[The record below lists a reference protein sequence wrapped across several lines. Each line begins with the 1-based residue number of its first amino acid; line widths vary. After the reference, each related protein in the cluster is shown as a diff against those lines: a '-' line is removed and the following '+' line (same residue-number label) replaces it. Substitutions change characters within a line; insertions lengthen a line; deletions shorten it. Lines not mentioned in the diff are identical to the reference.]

1 MTAGEPRRYVVPG
14 RVELVGKH
22 VDYAGGR
29 SLTCAVDR
37 NLTVHARALDEAMI
51 RVRDRARRGAVEV
64 PLVADVERVKGTPRW
79 SSYVVAVA
87 RRFARDFPRARS
99 GVELEIA
106 STLPPSAGLSSSSA
120 FVVAV
125 ATALFDANHLADEPA
140 ARAIVGDALARA
152 EYIGAME
159 TGAAYADFAG
169 DHGVGV
175 RGGAQD
181 HVAIVCAE
189 EESVGQ
195 FSYRPARLERRVPWP
210 TEYSI
215 AIGVSGVTATK
226 TGNAR
231 ARYNR
236 VSDST
241 RALLRAWNATTGR
254 ADDTLAAA
262 LASGSDAGDRLSRL
276 AKQGVEEFG
285 GDYLGPRF
293 AQFREEIEIVVPR
306 AGDAMRDRDFPAF
319 GAVVDRSMAMA
330 ERALRNQVAETS
342 HLARSARARG
352 AVAASAFGAG
362 FGGAV
367 WAMVRTADA
376 NAFVEAWR
384 AEYLTAFPHRAAHA
398 LWLVTRP
405 GGPAREEQ
413 NKRTA

>member
-1 MTAGEPRRYVVPG
+1 MTAGAPRRYVVPG

-37 NLTVHARALDEAMI
+37 AITVHARAIDAPVI
-51 RVRDRARRGAVEV
+51 RVRDRPRRGVVEV
-64 PLVADVERVKGTPRW
+64 PLVADVERAKRSPRW

-87 RRFARDFPRARS
+87 RRFARDFPHARR
-99 GVELEIA
+99 GVELDVG

-125 ATALFDANHLADEPA
+125 ATALFDANHLEDDDA
-140 ARAIVGDALARA
+140 ARAIVGDPLARA

-159 TGAAYADFAG
+159 TGAAYGDFPG
-169 DHGVGV
+169 DEGVGV

-181 HVAIVCAE
+181 HVAIVCAM
-189 EESVGQ
+189 EESAGQ

-210 TEYSI
+210 AEYSI

-236 VSDST
+236 VADST
-241 RALLRAWNATTGR
+241 RALLRAWNASAGR
-254 ADDTLAAA
+254 ADDTLAGA
-262 LASGSDAGDRLSRL
+262 LASAPDAAARLSRL
-276 AKQGVEEFG
+276 AEQGVEQFDG
-285 GDYLGPRF
+285 AYLGPRF
-293 AQFREEIEIVVPR
+293 AQFREEVEVVVPGV
-306 AGDAMRDRDFPAF
+306 GDALRDLDVAAL
-319 GAVVDRSMAMA
+319 GALVDRSMAMA
-330 ERALRNQVAETS
+330 DGALRNQVGETS
-342 HLARSARARG
+342 HLARTARAHG

-367 WAMVRTADA
+367 WAMVRTSDSE
-376 NAFVEAWR
+376 AFVDAWR
-384 AEYLTAFPHRAAHA
+384 AEYLTTFPHRAEHA

-413 NKRTA
+413 D

>member
-1 MTAGEPRRYVVPG
+1 MTAGAPRRYVVPG

-37 NLTVHARALDEAMI
+37 ALTVHARTLDEPVI

-64 PLVADVERVKGTPRW
+64 PLVADVERVKGSPRW

-87 RRFARDFPRARS
+87 RRFARDFPHAQG
-99 GVELEIA
+99 GVELEVE

-125 ATALFDANHLADEPA
+125 ATALFDANYLGDDRPA
-140 ARAIVGDALARA
+140 AAIVGDRLARA

-159 TGAAYADFAG
+159 TGAAYGDFAG

-181 HVAIVCAE
+181 HVAIVCAQ

-210 TEYSI
+210 ADYSI

-236 VSDST
+236 VADST
-241 RALLRAWNATTGR
+241 RALLRAWNASAGR
-254 ADDTLAAA
+254 ADDTLAVA
-262 LASGSDAGDRLSRL
+262 LASAPDAGERLSQL
-276 AKQGVEEFG
+276 AEQGVEEFG

-293 AQFREEIEIVVPR
+293 AQFREEIEVIVPGV
-306 AGDAMRDRDFPAF
+306 GDAMIERDFAAL
-319 GAVVDRSMAMA
+319 GSRVDRSMAMA

-342 HLARSARARG
+342 HLARAARERG

-367 WAMVRTADA
+367 WAMVLTADA
-376 NAFVEAWR
+376 DAFVEAWR
-384 AEYLTAFPHRAAHA
+384 ADYLAAFPHRAEHA

-405 GGPAREEQ
+405 GGPAREE
-413 NKRTA
+413 TI

>member
-1 MTAGEPRRYVVPG
+1 MSGDTTRRYVVPG

-37 NLTVHARALDEAMI
+37 AITVHARALDAPLV
-51 RVRDRARRGAVEV
+51 RVRDHARRGSVEV
-64 PLVADVERVKGTPRW
+64 PLAADVERRKGSPRW

-87 RRFARDFPRARS
+87 RRFARDFPNARR
-99 GVELEIA
+99 GVELELG

-120 FVVAV
+120 FVVGV
-125 ATALFDANHLADEPA
+125 ASALFDANSMEDDA
-140 ARAIVGDALARA
+140 AWSAIIGNPLVRA
-152 EYIGAME
+152 EYMGAME
-159 TGAAYADFAG
+159 TGAAYGDFPG
-169 DHGVGV
+169 DAGVGV

-210 TEYSI
+210 AEYSI

-241 RALLRAWNATTGR
+241 RALVRAWNAATGR
-254 ADDTLAAA
+254 DDDTLAGA
-262 LASGSDAGDRLSRL
+262 LASAPDAGDRLGRL
-276 AKQGVEEFG
+276 AEQGVEEFDG
-285 GDYLGPRF
+285 AYLGPRF
-293 AQFREEIEIVVPR
+293 AQFREEVEVVVPGV
-306 AGDAMRDRDFPAF
+306 GDAMRDRDFTAL
-319 GAVVDRSMAMA
+319 GTLVDRSMAMA
-330 ERALRNQVAETS
+330 EYALRNQVAETS
-342 HLARSARARG
+342 FLARSARERG

-367 WAMVRTADA
+367 WAMVQSSDADA
-376 NAFVEAWR
+376 FVDAWR
-384 AEYLTAFPHRAAHA
+384 AQYLTAFPHRTEHA

-405 GGPAREEQ
+405 GGPARAAAE
-413 NKRTA
+413 

>member
-1 MTAGEPRRYVVPG
+1 MTGGAPRRYVVPG

-37 NLTVHARALDEAMI
+37 ALTVHARPLDTPLI
-51 RVRDRARRGAVEV
+51 RVRDRARRGVVEV
-64 PLVADVERVKGTPRW
+64 PLVADVERAKGSPRW

-87 RRFARDFPRARS
+87 RRFARDFPHARN
-99 GVELEIA
+99 GIELEVT
-106 STLPPSAGLSSSSA
+106 STLPSSAGLSSSSA

-125 ATALFDANHLADEPA
+125 ATALFDANLMADDRA

-159 TGAAYADFAG
+159 TGAAYGEFSG

-181 HVAIVCAE
+181 HVAIVCAQ

-210 TEYSI
+210 SEYSI

-236 VSDST
+236 VADST
-241 RALLRAWNATTGR
+241 RALLRAWNAAVGR
-254 ADDTLAAA
+254 SDDTLAGAI
-262 LASGSDAGDRLSRL
+262 ASAPDAVERLSRL
-276 AKQGVEEFG
+276 ATQGVEPFG

-293 AQFREEIEIVVPR
+293 AQFREEVGDVVPR
-306 AGDAMRDRDFPAF
+306 AGDAMRDRDLATL
-319 GAVVDRSMAMA
+319 GTLVDRSMAMA
-330 ERALRNQVAETS
+330 VRALRNQVAETS
-342 HLARSARARG
+342 HLTRAARERG

-376 NAFVEAWR
+376 DAFVDAWR
-384 AEYLTAFPHRAAHA
+384 ADYLATFPHRTEHA

-405 GGPAREEQ
+405 GGPAREEHD
-413 NKRTA
+413 

>member
-1 MTAGEPRRYVVPG
+1 MSGVPTRRYVVPG

-37 NLTVHARALDEAMI
+37 AITAHARPLDAPLI
-51 RVRDRARRGAVEV
+51 RVRDLARRGTVEV
-64 PLVADVERVKGTPRW
+64 PLAADVVRTPGTARW

-87 RRFARDFPRARS
+87 RRFARDFPHARR
-99 GVELEIA
+99 GVALQVE

-120 FVVAV
+120 FVVA
-125 ATALFDANHLADEPA
+125 TAMALADANAMDDDPA
-140 ARAIVGDALARA
+140 WRASLPTDVARA
-152 EYIGAME
+152 EYFGAME
-159 TGAAYADFAG
+159 TGAPYGDFPG
-169 DHGVGV
+169 DEGVGV

-181 HVAIVCAE
+181 HVAIVCAR

-210 TEYSI
+210 AGHSI
-215 AIGVSGVTATK
+215 VVGVSGVSATK

-241 RALLRAWNATTGR
+241 RALVRAWNATTGR
-254 ADDTLAAA
+254 ADDTLAHA
-262 LASGSDAGDRLSRL
+262 LASAPDAGERL
-276 AKQGVEEFG
+276 ARLAERGAEEFDG
-285 GDYLGPRF
+285 AYLGPRF
-293 AQFREEIEIVVPR
+293 EQFREEVEVVVP
-306 AGDAMRDRDFPAF
+306 AVGDAMRDRDLHTL
-319 GAVVDRSMAMA
+319 GALVHRSMTLA
-330 ERALRNQVAETS
+330 ERALRNQVPETS
-342 HLARSARARG
+342 FLARAARERG

-367 WAMVRTADA
+367 WAMVRTGDA
-376 NAFVEAWR
+376 EAFVDDWR
-384 AEYLTAFPHRAAHA
+384 ADYLATFPRRAERA

-405 GGPAREEQ
+405 GGAARAEQ
-413 NKRTA
+413 V